1 MIGQPAQP
9 QVLFRRRALAAM
21 IAVGLAA
28 FIGST
33 YLMMFGEFDRT
44 VGASTLSSSAIGHK
58 AFLETLQRVG
68 IPASAS
74 RFNSLEKVGDGGL
87 LILAE
92 PDTDEAALEI
102 VSAAKRG
109 KRLLLVL
116 PKRTGLPDRRQEGWL
131 SLVLPLDDEPEEVL
145 ERLLPDADLVT
156 TTGNRISV
164 NNLGPKPA
172 LEEKQL
178 IRSDKLSPVIAYDE
192 GILLGVTGSRSNPIW
207 VLSDPDLIAN
217 AGIGQGENAAA
228 AVAMVEA
235 LLPAGGA
242 VVFDEVIHGLEQ
254 APNMLRVAFEPPFL
268 TVTIAFALAALTAI
282 LAGLT
287 RLGAPKPT
295 PPPLAAGRETLLHNT
310 AALLEHGNGAGAVM
324 ARYPHLVA
332 ADVAQ
337 RLHVPK
343 TLDEAGQIA
352 WLDRRAQ
359 KRGLIHS
366 ASDLLAMAGNWS
378 RQSDHRGRAR
388 QLGEMTHHWKQEM
401 LHGTG
406 RRAVD

>member
-1 MIGQPAQP
+1 MRPAPVQPA
-9 QVLFRRRALAAM
+9 LFKRRALAAM

-44 VGASTLSSSAIGHK
+44 AGPSTLSSSAIGHK

-68 IPASAS
+68 IPASIS
-74 RFNSLEKVGDGGL
+74 RFNSLEKVGDTGL

-92 PDTDEAALEI
+92 PDTAEAALEI
-102 VSAAKRG
+102 VSTAKRT

-116 PKRTGLPDRRQEGWL
+116 PKRTGVPDSHNEGWL
-131 SLVLPLDDEPEEVL
+131 SQVLPLDDEPEEVL

-156 TTGNRISV
+156 TSANRITI
-164 NNLGPKPA
+164 NNLGPKPEI
-172 LEEKQL
+172 EEKQL
-178 IRSDKLSPVIAYDE
+178 IRSDKLSPIIAYEE
-192 GILLGVTGSRSNPIW
+192 GILLGVAGSGSSRIW

-217 AGIGQGENAAA
+217 AGIGAGENAAV

-242 VVFDEVIHGLEQ
+242 VIFDEVIHGLEQ
-254 APNMLRVAFEPPFL
+254 APNMMRVAFEPPFL
-268 TVTIAFALAALTAI
+268 TVTIAFALAALIAL

-310 AALLEHGNGAGAVM
+310 AGLLEQGHGAGAVM
-324 ARYPHLVA
+324 ARYPQLVVA
-332 ADVAQ
+332 EVAQ

-343 TLDEAGQIA
+343 SLDEAGQIA

-359 KRGLIHS
+359 KRGLIHN
-366 ASDLLAMAGNWS
+366 ASDLLNMAGNWS

-388 QLGEMTHHWKQEM
+388 LLGEMTHHWKQEM